1 MINLATCL
9 IWNSIIYYTGR
20 ERMMTFCDFCGDIV
34 VAYIPVKVMFYKR
47 GKITLNICLD
57 CWVQHFQGKN
67 RKLQVAKV
75 MDALTKESWSQGN
88 IGRWRRRLES
98 EFSEKPLE
106 RRG

>member
-1 MINLATCL
+1 MTNLATRL

-67 RKLQVAKV
+67 RKLQVAIV
-75 MDALTKESWSQGN
+75 MDALTKESRSQGN
-88 IGRWRRRLES
+88 FGRWRRRLES
-98 EFSEKPLE
+98 EFSESPLE
-106 RRG
+106 RHG

>member
-1 MINLATCL
+1 
-9 IWNSIIYYTGR
+9 
-20 ERMMTFCDFCGDIV
+20 MMTFCDVCGDIV
-34 VAYIPVKVMFYKR
+34 VAYIPVEVMFYKR

-57 CWVQHFQGKN
+57 CWVRHFQGKN

-88 IGRWRRRLES
+88 IERWGRRLES
-98 EFSEKPLE
+98 EFSENALE